1 MFRPGVGELRTRS
14 YRGDGFTVVELL
26 LVVAILGITATV
38 AYPSYQDYRERARV
52 AQAITDI
59 GGLNA
64 KVRLYMTDNREPP
77 LSLSEVGAAG
87 MRDPWGNEYVYQNL
101 AVAGGPGKSRKNKNL
116 TPINTDFD
124 LYSKGKDGLSK
135 LPLTAQASRDDVIL
149 ANDGRFIGL
158 ASKYDP

>member
-1 MFRPGVGELRTRS
+1 MKAGNH
-14 YRGDGFTVVELL
+14 RGDGFTVIELL
-26 LVVAILGITATV
+26 LVVAIIGIVAAV
-38 AYPSYQDYRERARV
+38 AYPSYQDYQERARV

-77 LSLSEVGAAG
+77 LSLSQVGAAG
-87 MRDPWGNEYVYQNL
+87 MRDPWGNDYVYQNL
-101 AVAGGPGKSRKNKNL
+101 QIAGGPANSRKNKNL

-135 LPLTAQASRDDVIL
+135 LPLTAKVSRDDVIL